1 MCESAFEGLRTLLGE
16 VGLGLRD
23 LVRTILCLSDYADFG
38 ALNVVYGR
46 YLSAPGPVRTAVQVA
61 NLPLNAAVQA
71 DAVVAFP

>member
-1 MCESAFEGLRTLLGE
+1 M
-16 VGLGLRD
+16 
-23 LVRTILCLSDYADFG
+23 RTILCLSDYADFG